1 MIMKTISDLTTQ
13 DFENCID
20 SLSNT
25 IPIPINILIEKV
37 EEIAKARYN
46 DGSVSTDF
54 IQDLNGLIGAD
65 HTELGTAILNN
76 INGKL
81 HE

>member
-1 MIMKTISDLTTQ
+1 MKTISDLTTQ

-20 SLSNT
+20 AVSNN
-25 IPIPINILIEKV
+25 IPIPIDILIQKV
-37 EEIAKARYN
+37 EEFAKKRYN
-46 DGSVSTDF
+46 DGLVSNDF
-54 IQDLNGLIGAD
+54 IQDLNGVIGAD